1 MPGNIDMETQMARHI
16 ASNRSDSSERFI
28 VLCMLACA
36 AGTLILYLF
45 APLSILG
52 AALGAFILVVLA
64 ALPLH
69 FQRVRIRNA
78 EIAKLKEMQME
89 QLSKHRA
96 EQENEV

>member
-28 VLCMLACA
+28 VLCMLVCA